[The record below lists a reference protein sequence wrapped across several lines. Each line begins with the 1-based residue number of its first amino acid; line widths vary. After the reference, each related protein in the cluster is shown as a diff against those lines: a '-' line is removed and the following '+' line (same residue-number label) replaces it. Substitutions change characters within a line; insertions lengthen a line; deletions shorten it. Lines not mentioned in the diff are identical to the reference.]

1 MNEIGKNIRFLRMQ
15 RELSQDQL
23 AESLHVTRQTV
34 SNYET
39 GRSRPDVE
47 MLTTLAAALD
57 ADVKEILYAP
67 ADREAHVRRLRRLV
81 ASAVVA
87 ALLGILETAGLAWGR
102 QLMQKSYIPSVSYLV
117 VYFVHP
123 LFYLLLGWT
132 LARGC
137 LVLLRADHLDRRWA
151 VRGRWGLLA
160 IMAVWLVVMAPF
172 FLYLAS
178 ASFQMLYAFYSHQSL
193 SQGSG
198 FSPNVIQLFVYRHP
212 KAIAWG
218 YLLWGCFLRLLGLPS
233 LRSLRN
239 FKRKTVEKSNSP
251 K

>member
-1 MNEIGKNIRFLRMQ
+1 MNDIGKNIRFLRT
-15 RELSQDQL
+15 RKKLSQDQL
-23 AESLHVTRQTV
+23 AETLHVTRQTV

-132 LARGC
+132 LARGVWSC
-137 LVLLRADHLDRRWA
+137 CGQITADRRWA
-151 VRGRWGLLA
+151 VRGRWVLLA
-160 IMAVWLVVMAPF
+160 IMAVWLMVMAPF
-172 FLYLAS
+172 FPLSGECIIPDAVCLLLSSVSLPGLRLFTQCHS
-178 ASFQMLYAFYSHQSL
+178 AVRLPS
-193 SQGSG
+193 SQGNS
-198 FSPNVIQLFVYRHP
+198 
-212 KAIAWG
+212 
-218 YLLWGCFLRLLGLPS
+218 LGGTCCGVV
-233 LRSLRN
+233 
-239 FKRKTVEKSNSP
+239 F
-251 K
+251 

>member
-1 MNEIGKNIRFLRMQ
+1 MENLGKNIRLLQMQ
-15 RELSQDQL
+15 RKMSQDQL

-132 LARGC
+132 LVRGC
-137 LVLLRADHLDRRWA
+137 LVLLRTEPLNCRWA
-151 VRGRWGLLA
+151 VWSRWVLLA

-172 FLYLAS
+172 FLYVAS
-178 ASFQMLYAFYSHQSL
+178 ASFQMLYAFYSHQSF

-239 FKRKTVEKSNSP
+239 FKRKTAGKSDSP
-251 K
+251 E